1 MLSPKRKKFKAK
13 KISVLIGLCL
23 LYIIMGCTNSSD
35 TTSSPK
41 EIKTFSLGTLSSQGE
56 FVGTIAGKDI
66 EVTVPY
72 DTNVTDLVAT
82 FTITGAS
89 VKIYL
94 TEQISGETHNDFSY
108 PVVYTVVGDDGSQ
121 QNYTV
126 TVTVAPSSA
135 KEIKTFSLGTFA
147 GTINEA
153 GKSIAVIVP
162 LGTNVTA
169 LIATFTITGE
179 SVSIGSTVQTNGQT
193 PNDFTNPVGYTV
205 KAADASTTTYTVTVT
220 FNQRATAVRVSMTP
234 NSPAPHEGIY
244 CTATSSI
251 TGSYTVTDPNGGSV
265 IVMEWYD
272 EYGGVR
278 TLRQT
283 TTKTLATGETSGT
296 DTLPRPF
303 GYHHYI
309 TFTVTADGVVSDSVT
324 NRIL

>member
-1 MLSPKRKKFKAK
+1 MLSHERKKFKAK
-13 KISVLIGLCL
+13 KISALIGLCL
-23 LYIIMGCTNSSD
+23 LSIIIGCTNSSD

-41 EIKTFSLGTLSSQGE
+41 EMNTFSLGTLSSPGD
-56 FVGTIAGKDI
+56 FVGTIVGKDI
-66 EVTVPY
+66 KVTVPY

-89 VKIYL
+89 VEISL
-94 TEQISGETHNDFSY
+94 IEQTSGETPNDFSY
-108 PVVYTVVGDDGSQ
+108 PVVYTVVGDDGSKE
-121 QNYTV
+121 NYTV

-135 KEIKTFSLGTFA
+135 KAFETFSLGAFA

-153 GKSIAVIVP
+153 GKTIAVIVP
-162 LGTNVTA
+162 LGTNVTS
-169 LIATFTITGE
+169 IVATFTITGE

-193 PNDFTNPVGYTV
+193 PNDFTNPVGYIV

-220 FNQRATAVRVSMTP
+220 FNQLATAVKVSMTP
-234 NSPAPHEGIY
+234 NSPAPHVGVY

-272 EYGGVR
+272 NDV
-278 TLRQT
+278 LRQT
-283 TTKTLATGETSGT
+283 TTKTLASGEASGT

-303 GYHHYI
+303 LYHHYI
-309 TFTVTADGVVSDSVT
+309 KFKVTADGVVSDSVT